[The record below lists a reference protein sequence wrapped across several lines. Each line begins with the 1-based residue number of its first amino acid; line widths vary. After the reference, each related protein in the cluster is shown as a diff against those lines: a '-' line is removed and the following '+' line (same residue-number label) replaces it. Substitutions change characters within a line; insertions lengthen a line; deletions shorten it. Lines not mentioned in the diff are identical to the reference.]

1 MEDNTT
7 QGKKEEIHTSI
18 IQNKINQEKN
28 KKLVKKILTYS
39 IIIIVIAILI
49 YIPVNNSKKPGKY
62 DDFAKCLTEKDI
74 KMYGAYWCPAC
85 AKQKQIFGKSFNL
98 VQYVECGIPGDKTKQ
113 TEICN
118 KENIGSYP
126 TWEINGAMYLQVQT
140 FEALSKISGCE
151 LQFIIKNKLNLTITK
166 VEEVKMGC
174 CGGKKKP
181 KRR

>member
-1 MEDNTT
+1 M
-7 QGKKEEIHTSI
+7 KKYI
-18 IQNKINQEKN
+18 
-28 KKLVKKILTYS
+28 YG
-39 IIIIVIAILI
+39 IVGLLLLAGVVWLI
-49 YIPVNNSKKPGKY
+49 VTPGKPGKY

-126 TWEINGAMYLQVQT
+126 TWEINGEKSTGVFDIQ
-140 FEALSKISGCE
+140 ELSSITGCKI
-151 LQFIIKNKLNLTITK
+151 Q
-166 VEEVKMGC
+166 
-174 CGGKKKP
+174 
-181 KRR
+181 

>member
-1 MEDNTT
+1 M
-7 QGKKEEIHTSI
+7 KKSTIFYI
-18 IQNKINQEKN
+18 ALIAVF
-28 KKLVKKILTYS
+28 LVLAFIGY
-39 IIIIVIAILI
+39 
-49 YIPVNNSKKPGKY
+49 NNYKKPGKY

-126 TWEINGAMYLQVQT
+126 TWEINGEKSTGVFDIQ
-140 FEALSKISGCE
+140 ELSSITGCKI
-151 LQFIIKNKLNLTITK
+151 Q
-166 VEEVKMGC
+166 
-174 CGGKKKP
+174 
-181 KRR
+181 